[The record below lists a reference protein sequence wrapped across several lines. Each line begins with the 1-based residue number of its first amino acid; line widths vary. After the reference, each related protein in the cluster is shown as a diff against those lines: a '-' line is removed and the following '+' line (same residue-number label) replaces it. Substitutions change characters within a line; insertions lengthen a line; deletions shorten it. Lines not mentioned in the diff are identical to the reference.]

1 MAREVLQVLQ
11 QLSINFQTSLLR
23 AEEREEAQSGIHGG
37 AAELSAILVRLR
49 CFRSHGA
56 VLVICEP
63 SVPKQNTAA
72 TSEPAE
78 TPPSMNGE
86 SLHCS
91 KASNEVPG
99 WCHLKSG

>member
-37 AAELSAILVRLR
+37 AAELSSILVRLR

-56 VLVICEP
+56 VL
-63 SVPKQNTAA
+63 
-72 TSEPAE
+72 
-78 TPPSMNGE
+78 
-86 SLHCS
+86 
-91 KASNEVPG
+91 SNEVPG
-99 WCHLKSG
+99 WYQLKSGLKYPFTTATLPPAVDISSWRC